1 MALIVCPECNGTV
14 SDKATMCPHCGYPMA
29 TKDVDY
35 TNIVF
40 KGETIDITNVLRRL
54 RDEHDGTLAEFEL
67 IDAYDNTSIP
77 YGEANTKTMMKMVI
91 NNYEKLY
98 GEPPVELP
106 SCLSVATKP
115 GQPKCPTCGSTNI
128 ESINLSTRAAA
139 TVLFGVVSKTA
150 RSQFHCKSCGY
161 KW

>member
-29 TKDVDY
+29 AKDIDY
-35 TNIVF
+35 TKIVF
-40 KGETIDITNVLRRL
+40 KGETIDITNVLSRL
-54 RDEHDGTLAEFEL
+54 HNDQDGTLAEFEL
-67 IDAYDNTSIP
+67 IDSYDNTSIP
-77 YGEANTKTMMKMVI
+77 YSEANTKAMMKMVVK
-91 NNYEKLY
+91 NYEMLY
-98 GEPPVELP
+98 GEHPVELP
-106 SCLSVATKP
+106 SCIFEATAP

-128 ESINLSTRAAA
+128 EQINLSTRAAA

-150 RSQFHCKSCGY
+150 RSQFRCRSCGY